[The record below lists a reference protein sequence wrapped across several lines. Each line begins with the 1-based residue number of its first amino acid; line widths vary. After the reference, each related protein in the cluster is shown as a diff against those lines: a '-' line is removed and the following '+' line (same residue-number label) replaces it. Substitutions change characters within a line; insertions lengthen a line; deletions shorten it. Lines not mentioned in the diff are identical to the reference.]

1 MSETSSG
8 RSKGFTLVELLVVIA
23 IIGIL
28 VALLLPAVQAARE
41 AARRTSCRN
50 NLKQIGLAMHGY
62 HDTFRVFSPGV
73 TTSPKR
79 HSWVP
84 FILAYV
90 EQDNLSQQYCWDV
103 GWDDPANQTAV
114 NTHLQVLHCASAP
127 GGNKRQDTVSPSLT
141 AATSDF
147 APVTRVAGALVTAG
161 FVPPMGNCWGVLSRS
176 EAVRM
181 ADIRDG
187 TSNTLM
193 IAEDAGRP
201 EFWTSQGRGPDNN
214 SPGGGNLG
222 VVDGRVKG
230 AGWADTYNVIPL
242 HGFTRDGLSAPGP
255 CPINCTN
262 NNEAFGFH
270 PGGVNVAFADG
281 GVRFLSETI
290 EIKTYAAL
298 ITRAGGEVIA
308 AGDY

>member
-1 MSETSSG
+1 MSG
-8 RSKGFTLVELLVVIA
+8 RSSRRSMGFTLVELLVVIA

-50 NLKQIGLAMHGY
+50 NLKQIGLAIHGY
-62 HDTFRVFSPGV
+62 HDTFRVFLPATTASPR
-73 TTSPKR
+73 R
-79 HSWVP
+79 HSWAP
-84 FILAYV
+84 FVLPYV
-90 EQDNLSQQYCWDV
+90 EQENLYQQYRWDV
-103 GWDDPANQTAV
+103 DWDDGANQTAV
-114 NTHLQVLHCASAP
+114 NTHLQVLYCASTP
-127 GGNKRQDTVSPSLT
+127 GGSKRQDTVLPSVTT
-141 AATSDF
+141 AAADY
-147 APVTRVAGALVTAG
+147 APVSGVATILVTVG
-161 FVPPMGNCWGVLSRS
+161 LVPPMRNSRGVICPG

-181 ADIRDG
+181 ASIRDG
-187 TSNTLM
+187 TSNTLV

-201 EFWTSQGRGPDNN
+201 DFWTSQGRGPDDND
-214 SPGGGNLG
+214 PGGGNLA

-230 AGWADTYNVIPL
+230 AGWADTSNAIPL
-242 HGFTRDGLSAPGP
+242 HGFTHDGLSVPGP

-290 EIKTYAAL
+290 DIKTYAAL
-298 ITRAGGEVIA
+298 ITRSGGETIA

>member
-1 MSETSSG
+1 MSKTPPS
-8 RSKGFTLVELLVVIA
+8 RSTGFTLVELLVVIA

-41 AARRTSCRN
+41 AARRISCRN
-50 NLKQIGLAMHGY
+50 NLKQIGLALHSY

-73 TTSPKR
+73 TTSPKL
-79 HSWVP
+79 HAWTP
-84 FILAYV
+84 YV
-90 EQDNLSQQYCWDV
+90 FPYAEQENLYQQYRWDV
-103 GWDDPANQTAV
+103 NWNDAANQVAV
-114 NTHLQVLHCASAP
+114 NTHVAALHCASTP
-127 GGNKRQDTVSPSLT
+127 GGDKRLDTVS
-141 AATSDF
+141 TSITTSASDY
-147 APVTRVAGALVTAG
+147 APVTRVANILATAG
-161 FVPPMGNCWGVLSRS
+161 IVPPMSDCWGVLSRG

-181 ADIRDG
+181 ADVRDG

-193 IAEDAGRP
+193 ITEDAGRP
-201 EFWTSQGRGPDNN
+201 DFWTSQGRGPDNN

-230 AGWADTYNVIPL
+230 AGWADTRNVIPL
-242 HGFTRDGLSAPGP
+242 HGFSHDGLVAPGP

-270 PGGVNVAFADG
+270 PGGVNAAFADG

-290 EIKTYAAL
+290 SIETYAAL
-298 ITRAGGEVIA
+298 ITKANGEVIP
-308 AGDY
+308 AGGL